1 MMARITLGLGLVLAG
16 AVGMYVF
23 LDRSP
28 HEPETALAPAATTPL
43 TAESPAVSQTLV
55 LTADAV
61 GRAGIRVSPVTSSTE
76 GSALRVPGV
85 VEPDAYRIV
94 EVTPIVS
101 GTVVSVSA
109 VLGQAI
115 VKGAPVARLR
125 SPELTDEA
133 RRWLTG
139 RAALDAVS
147 RRLERTRQ
155 LVKIGAASQEEAEA
169 VQAEFVLASTEV
181 DTARAR
187 LARLGLDDAGLAAI
201 AAGAAA
207 PEVIDVRASASGV
220 VVRRAVNPGQ
230 NVAEADSLLT
240 LADVSHVWV
249 MADVFERDLGP
260 VRIGQSVTVTSDAFA
275 GRQWT
280 GRVAYIDPEL
290 ARDTRTARV
299 RIEVGN
305 PDAALRF
312 GMFAV
317 ATIAGSASVPHA
329 RVPKASVQTL
339 GPVSVVY
346 VEVPG
351 QPHTFVERPVVLGDA
366 SGDQVDVRSGV
377 SEGERV
383 VGTGSFFLRAER
395 DRLGWP
401 QPVAPAAAPATA
413 PARGRDADEPA
424 VARRVIEI
432 TATGL
437 SPARLTVPA
446 HQPVDLVFIRR
457 VAETCGTD
465 VLIPA
470 LGIQRA
476 LPLNQRITIRLPA
489 RAPGELA
496 FSCGMDML
504 RGVIVVTDG
513 RTQKNLTE

>member
-16 AVGMYVF
+16 AAGMYVF
-23 LDRSP
+23 LDRSS
-28 HEPETALAPAATTPL
+28 HEPDTGASRQAPPAAT
-43 TAESPAVSQTLV
+43 AEPPADSQTLV
-55 LTADAV
+55 LTAEAV
-61 GRAGIRVSPVTSSTE
+61 SRAGISVSPVTMSTD

-85 VEPDAYRIV
+85 VEPDAYRTV

-101 GTVVSVSA
+101 GTVLSVSA
-109 VLGQAI
+109 VLGEAI
-115 VKGAPVARLR
+115 VKGATVARLR

-147 RRLERTRQ
+147 RRQERTRQ
-155 LVKIGAASQEEAEA
+155 LAKIGAASQEELEA
-169 VQAEFVLASTEV
+169 IQAEFVQASTEV

-201 AAGAAA
+201 AAGEAA
-207 PEVIDVRASASGV
+207 PEVIDVRAPAGGV
-220 VVRRAVNPGQ
+220 VVRRAANPGQ

-240 LADVSHVWV
+240 LADVRHVWV

-260 VRIGQSVTVTSDAFA
+260 VRIGQTVTVTSEAFT
-275 GRQWT
+275 GRTWT

-299 RIEVGN
+299 RIEVDN

-317 ATIAGSASVPHA
+317 ATISAPAAVPSA

-339 GPVSVVY
+339 GAVSVVY

-351 QPHTFVERPVVLGDA
+351 QPHTFVERAVVLGNS
-366 SGDQVDVRSGV
+366 SGDQVEIRSGV
-377 SEGERV
+377 SPGDRV

-401 QPVAPAAAPATA
+401 LPVAPA
-413 PARGRDADEPA
+413 PAREVEAPETA

-457 VAETCGTD
+457 VEETCGTD

-470 LGIQRA
+470 LGIRRA
-476 LPLNQRITIRLPA
+476 LPLNQRVTIRLPA
-489 RAPGELA
+489 RDPGELA

-513 RTQKNLTE
+513 GG